1 MTKNAWRSL
10 LYIALCVKGGLGCLV
25 VSAVEKVPNVGEDFT
40 RPLGRVDLR
49 WTYENEVDNQQYDEV
64 ALRIEQP
71 FNLSDQWTLNTRFDL
86 PGIYKNLPAPGQE
99 TWGLGDID
107 FQTGLNRKL
116 NDRYAVGGGVRAY
129 FPTASE
135 DRFGTG
141 KYRLL
146 VGGGVRAFLPEI
158 SSGSFIAPQL
168 QYDFDV
174 AGDASRPGISV
185 LRILPTFQVGLPQDQ
200 FLSFL
205 SSGDIRYDFNSN
217 KWFVPIDVTYG
228 KRWGNVITS
237 LQASYPIVDDLK
249 LYEVKTELRVGSFF

>member
-1 MTKNAWRSL
+1 M
-10 LYIALCVKGGLGCLV
+10 
-25 VSAVEKVPNVGEDFT
+25 
-40 RPLGRVDLR
+40 
-49 WTYENEVDNQQYDEV
+49 
-64 ALRIEQP
+64 
-71 FNLSDQWTLNTRFDL
+71 
-86 PGIYKNLPAPGQE
+86 
-99 TWGLGDID
+99 
-107 FQTGLNRKL
+107 RKL
-116 NDRYAVGGGVRAY
+116 NDRYAVGGGVRVY

-146 VGGGVRAFLPEI
+146 VGGGLRTMLPEI
-158 SSGSFIAPQL
+158 SVGSFLAPQL

-185 LRILPTFQVGLPQDQ
+185 LRILPTFQVGLPQEQ

-205 SSGDIRYDFNSN
+205 SSGDIRYNFNSK

-237 LQASYPIVDDLK
+237 VQASYPIVDDLK
-249 LYEVKTELRVGSFF
+249 MYEVKTELRVGYFF